1 MSIPVIDD
9 LRTLIADGEQR
20 MKDFLEQRA
29 PEIDQVTQAVESV
42 AGNPVV
48 QTLLGAAHITPGMV
62 TALAD
67 LIGRLDA
74 ELGAAKQAAAG
85 QAVADAAAPPADE
98 VPAEPAPEPAP
109 EG

>member
-9 LRTLIADGEQR
+9 LRTLVAEGEQR

-74 ELGAAKQAAAG
+74 ELGAAKQAAAD
-85 QAVADAAAPPADE
+85 QAAADAAASAAPPAE
-98 VPAEPAPEPAP
+98 ETPAEPAPE
-109 EG
+109 G